1 MFCTYCGQT
10 TNDDQAQFC
19 QRCGQPFAATTNRL
33 AEPAP
38 TFVPQPGAP
47 VPAAGSMA
55 PETDPKAIAS
65 LVCSLVF
72 FFAPLTQIA
81 AIILGHM
88 SRSDIRKS
96 GGRKTG
102 DGLALTGLILGYVQ
116 IGFVLVLIVAAVAI
130 PSLLRARQRG
140 NEAAAIS
147 NVRTIVSA
155 ETAFQSQK
163 QAYTCEPGDLDQP
176 AKDLLSGGA
185 HNGYTFAL
193 SGCSAEG
200 FQLLASPV
208 NASTGS
214 RTLCAD
220 QTGNVRSLKGV
231 FANDAERCLQSG
243 QPHR

>member
-10 TNDDQAQFC
+10 TNDEQARFC
-19 QRCGQPFAATTNRL
+19 QSCGQPFAATTNRL

-38 TFVPQPGAP
+38 TFVPQGVAPG
-47 VPAAGSMA
+47 PATA

-102 DGLALTGLILGYVQ
+102 EGLALAGLILGYVQ
-116 IGFVLVLIVAAVAI
+116 IAFVLVLIVAAVAI
-130 PSLLRARQRG
+130 PSLLRARQRA
-140 NEAAAIS
+140 NEAAAIAH
-147 NVRTIVSA
+147 VRTIVAA
-155 ETAFQSQK
+155 ESAFQSHT
-163 QAYTCEPGDLDQP
+163 QAYTCEPGELDQP
-176 AKDLLSGGA
+176 ARDLLSGGA
-185 HNGYTFAL
+185 HDGYTFSL

-200 FQLLASPV
+200 FQLLASPA
-208 NASTGS
+208 NLSTGS

-220 QTGNVRSLKGV
+220 QTGNVRSLKNT
-231 FANDAERCLQSG
+231 FTKDADNCLQSG